1 MVVKWLDSVE
11 NLVGVK
17 PTDKLF
23 STERYPLPEAIFAYW
38 ESRQENLEN
47 LAHQLGD
54 IRIKT
59 IGFVLEKIQSVFEHS
74 YRRIVELVLES
85 LAEARDITKCLAA
98 LKKKIDKFEMNTMD
112 DNRPDI
118 RPLMLTVGLVWGH
131 SRYFHTLDNMT
142 LFFNLFHNS
151 LIECVIRTIEPDSM
165 FQVDVEEAYKKIIMN
180 IQHLEYYKT
189 GHGRQQ
195 KFFNA

>member
-1 MVVKWLDSVE
+1 MMKHSIEFMVVKWLDSVE

-17 PTDKLF
+17 PIHKVF
-23 STERYPLPEAIFAYW
+23 SVKYPLPEAIFAYW
-38 ESRQENLEN
+38 ESRKENLEN

-98 LKKKIDKFEMNTMD
+98 L
-112 DNRPDI
+112 
-118 RPLMLTVGLVWGH
+118 
-131 SRYFHTLDNMT
+131 
-142 LFFNLFHNS
+142 
-151 LIECVIRTIEPDSM
+151 VI
-165 FQVDVEEAYKKIIMN
+165 Y
-180 IQHLEYYKT
+180 
-189 GHGRQQ
+189 
-195 KFFNA
+195 